1 MIYQGQGH
9 KYISYIRPCQGFLFY
24 YINPWI
30 YQWQKQTFF
39 VKIKTDVQDAPIL
52 LYCVTNN
59 FFL

>member
-52 LYCVTNN
+52 T
-59 FFL
+59 F